1 MLLMRGFW
9 QLADMHQ
16 RFLHVPIVKEV
27 WDGTCA
33 GSYLPCGSLWRAGD
47 AHTRALQK

>member
-9 QLADMHQ
+9 QLADMHL
-16 RFLHVPIVKEV
+16 RFLHMPIVKKV

-33 GSYLPCGSLWRAGD
+33 GS
-47 AHTRALQK
+47 